1 MRVKW
6 DEKQDDGECRQADRA
21 ADITSWS
28 RVEASLPYPLS
39 NILIDALPD
48 ENRRRLLAQGTRV
61 PVPIRTSLY
70 ERGDTPRYVHF
81 LTSGIASVVTSM
93 SDGET
98 IEVGTLGREGAP
110 QGIHLLGTAPLPTRC
125 FMQVS
130 GTAIRFD
137 LGVLEGLFASDEELR
152 RVTLAYAQYH
162 TLMLGQLAGCNRLH
176 GVKARLARWL
186 LMIQDRTGDSV
197 TRLTQEFLGQMIG
210 SQRTTVSE
218 VVGSLEERGAIENAR
233 GKIRIVDR
241 TCLEK
246 MSCECYLVTRQLLK
260 CIYGLAKQ
268 SIFIE

>member
-1 MRVKW
+1 
-6 DEKQDDGECRQADRA
+6 
-21 ADITSWS
+21 
-28 RVEASLPYPLS
+28 VELALPYPLS
-39 NILIDALPD
+39 NVLIDALPD

-61 PVPIRTSLY
+61 SVPIRTSLY
-70 ERGDTPRYVHF
+70 ERRDPPRYVHF

-98 IEVGTLGREGAP
+98 VEVGTLGREGAP

-137 LGVLEGLFASDEELR
+137 LGVVEGLFANDGELR
-152 RVTLAYAQYH
+152 RVMLAYAQYH
-162 TLMLGQLAGCNRLH
+162 TLMLGQMAGCNRLH
-176 GVKARLARWL
+176 GVKTRLARWL

-197 TRLTQEFLGQMIG
+197 MRLTQEFLGEMIG

-218 VVGSLEERGAIENAR
+218 VVGALEERGAIENTR

-241 TCLEK
+241 TGLEN
-246 MSCECYLVTRQLLK
+246 MSCECYLITRQLLAN
-260 CIYGLAKQ
+260 IYGLAKQ
-268 SIFIE
+268 PIFDE